1 MSNKKVAIIGAG
13 IAGLTLAYALRRS
26 GKIDFT
32 LFTASD
38 AEEVRNG
45 RILSTQIHFER
56 LLRTE
61 ARCGMADYGPVNEI
75 RGIDLIIG
83 GQRLFRGNLRSRA
96 VSQDQR
102 LYLSSLLDALCTGSA
117 NVRKTRL
124 TGGDLEHL
132 ADSYDL
138 IVDCTGKKGPIA
150 SFPEYKEL
158 QHTPDAPLRLI
169 SAGMFRGIS
178 NDNPHTMEYNILP
191 GQGELFET
199 TTMTAMGLAGVLLLE
214 AVPGGELDRIKGN
227 PAPDVFVKELLNILQ
242 THFPHIYE
250 RINVAEFRPVDPLAY
265 MRTAI
270 QPKVHLPYTKVGGT
284 LVIGC
289 GDSFVL
295 NDPVTGQ
302 GANAASFCANA
313 LYEVLNDNADR
324 SWNVEIGERYWERTK
339 EYVTKVSQWTNA
351 MMGPPSA
358 AFSELLGKAANDQ
371 ATADD
376 IVNLFSDP
384 VKAHDVY
391 FSVPSE
397 RQ

>member
-1 MSNKKVAIIGAG
+1 MSKKKVAIIGAG
-13 IAGLTLAYALRRS
+13 IAGLTLAYALRQS
-26 GKIDFT
+26 GKFDFT

-61 ARCGMADYGPVNEI
+61 AGYGMADYGPVNEI
-75 RGIDLIIG
+75 RGIELIIG
-83 GQRLFRGNLRSRA
+83 GQRLFHGNLRSRA

-102 LYLSSLLDALCTGSA
+102 LYLSSLLDALCSDGA
-117 NVRKTRL
+117 NVRKTRI
-124 TGGDLEHL
+124 TGADLERL
-132 ADSYDL
+132 ADTYDL
-138 IVDCTGKKGPIA
+138 IVDCTGKKGPAA
-150 SFPEYKEL
+150 SFPEYAEL
-158 QHTPDAPLRLI
+158 QYTPDAPLRLI
-169 SAGMFRGIS
+169 SAGMFHGIS
-178 NDNPHTMEYNILP
+178 TDNPNKMSYNIIP

-199 TTMTAMGLAGVLLLE
+199 TTMTANGLARALLLE

-227 PAPDVFVKELLNILQ
+227 PAPDVFVKELLGILQ
-242 THFPHIYE
+242 SHLPHIYE

-270 QPKVHLPYTKVGGT
+270 QPKLHLPYTTIAGT

-313 LYEVLNDNADR
+313 LFEVLSSNADR
-324 SWNVEIGERYWERTK
+324 RWDAEIGERYWERTK
-339 EYVTKVSQWTNA
+339 EYVIKVSEWTNA

-358 AFSELLGKAANDQ
+358 AFSELMGKAATDQ
-371 ATADD
+371 ATADE
-376 IVNLFSDP
+376 IVNLFTDP
-384 VKAHDVY
+384 VKAHDIY
-391 FSVPSE
+391 FAVPAK
-397 RQ
+397 QL

>member
-1 MSNKKVAIIGAG
+1 MSKKKVAIIGAG
-13 IAGLTLAYALRRS
+13 IAGLTLAYAFRQS
-26 GKIDFT
+26 GKFDST

-38 AEEVRNG
+38 AEEVRSG

-61 ARCGMADYGPVNEI
+61 ARYGMAEYGPVNEI
-75 RGIDLIIG
+75 QGIELIVG
-83 GQRLFRGNLRSRA
+83 GQKLFHGNLRSRA

-102 LYLSSLLDALCTGSA
+102 LYLSSLLDALCSGSA
-117 NVRKTRL
+117 NVRKTRI
-124 TGGDLEHL
+124 TSGDLESL
-132 ADSYDL
+132 AGSYDL
-138 IVDCTGKKGPIA
+138 IVDCTGKRGPVA
-150 SFPEYKEL
+150 AFPEYTEL
-158 QHTPDAPLRLI
+158 QYAPEAPLRLI
-169 SAGMFRGIS
+169 SAGMFHGIS
-178 NDNPHTMEYNILP
+178 TDNPNKMSYNIIP

-199 TTMTAMGLAGVLLLE
+199 TTMTAKGLARALLLE

-227 PAPDVFVKELLNILQ
+227 PSPDVFVKELLNVLQ
-242 THFPHIYE
+242 SHLPHLYE

-270 QPKVHLPYTKVGGT
+270 QPKVRLPYTTVGGT

-302 GANAASFCANA
+302 GANAASYCANA
-313 LYEVLNDNADR
+313 LIEVLAGHADR
-324 SWNVEIGERYWERTK
+324 RWDVEIGERYWERTK
-339 EYVTKVSQWTNA
+339 EYVTKVSDWTNA

-371 ATADD
+371 SAADE
-376 IVNLFSDP
+376 IVNLFTDP

-391 FSVPSE
+391 FAVPAK
-397 RQ
+397 QV